1 MADVDSFHLSKAAQ
15 NQLQRSLRNE
25 ESGRIKHTG
34 RDDRATVEQV
44 LDPRTRMI
52 LFRML
57 NQGVV
62 TEINGCLST
71 GKEANVYHARLS
83 DGSEGAIK
91 VYKTSILVFKDREK
105 YVSGEFRFRNGYC
118 KSNPRKMVK
127 LWAEKEMRNLRR
139 LRDAGLTC
147 PTPILLRSHVL
158 LMDFIGRDGWAAPR
172 LKDAKLSEL
181 RYREC
186 YLQCVQM
193 MRVMYQTCKLVHGDL
208 SEYNILYYQSKLY
221 FIDVSQSVEHEH
233 PSAADFLRKDCK
245 NVNDYFTKYGGLTT
259 MTLQEL
265 FDFVTDPRIAD
276 DEVDGYLERLQEKI
290 AARPAERS
298 HAEQVEEAVFMNTF
312 IPRSLGEVLH
322 SEREQLDYM
331 EGRMEKA
338 LVNAI
343 SRLEVTPSA
352 TPGGGRGPRLMD
364 MLSADDLAAA
374 AADDDDDDDDESSS
388 DDEENE
394 DEDAEENEEE
404 EEDGDSDEDED
415 DEEEE
420 ESEDDEDTP
429 TGRARLTPEQRAAYR
444 EEKRLERERQRDEE
458 KNGKKARKQEAK
470 EQKKL
475 KRQTKIPKH
484 IKKRHKKLAQ
494 QKKK

>member
-57 NQGVV
+57 NQGIV

-71 GKEANVYHARLS
+71 GKEANVYHARLA

-186 YLQCVQM
+186 YLQCVKM

-265 FDFVTDPRIAD
+265 FDFVTDPRIAED
-276 DEVDGYLERLQEKI
+276 DVDEYLEQLQDRI
-290 AARPAERS
+290 AARPVERT

-343 SRLEVTPSA
+343 SRLEVTPST
-352 TPGGGRGPRLMD
+352 TPNGGGRGPRLMD
-364 MLSADDLAAA
+364 MLNADEL
-374 AADDDDDDDDESSS
+374 DDVDDDESSS
-388 DDEENE
+388 DEDENE
-394 DEDAEENEEE
+394 DGDSDDDSEEE
-404 EEDGDSDEDED
+404 EEDDEDYDDDDEDDDEDEE
-415 DEEEE
+415 DE
-420 ESEDDEDTP
+420 P
-429 TGRARLTPEQRAAYR
+429 TGRARLTPEQRAAFK
-444 EEKRLERERQRDEE
+444 EEKRLERERQREEE
-458 KNGKKARKQEAK
+458 KSGKKARKQEAK
-470 EQKKL
+470 EAKKL

>member
-1 MADVDSFHLSKAAQ
+1 MADEDTFRLSKVAS

-25 ESGRIKHTG
+25 ESGRTKHTG
-34 RDDRATVEQV
+34 RDDRATSEQV

-52 LFRML
+52 LYKML
-57 NQGVV
+57 NHGVV
-62 TEINGCLST
+62 SEINGCLST
-71 GKEANVYHARLS
+71 GKEANVYHARLP
-83 DGSEGAIK
+83 DGREGAIK

-105 YVSGEFRFRNGYC
+105 YMTGEFRFRNGYS

-139 LRDAGLTC
+139 LNDAGIYS
-147 PTPILLRSHVL
+147 PTPMLLRSHVL
-158 LMDFIGRDGWAAPR
+158 LMDFIGKDGWAAPR
-172 LKDAKLSEL
+172 LKDAKLSET

-186 YLQCVQM
+186 YLYCVKM
-193 MRVMYQTCKLVHGDL
+193 MRTMYQKCKLVHGDL

-259 MTLQEL
+259 MTTQEL
-265 FDFVTDPRIAD
+265 YDFVTDPVLAD
-276 DEVDGYLERLQEKI
+276 EDIDEYLDELQVKI
-290 AARPAERS
+290 AERPTERT

-331 EGRMEKA
+331 EGRMEKS
-338 LVNAI
+338 LVSAI
-343 SRLEVTPSA
+343 SRLEVTPN
-352 TPGGGRGPRLMD
+352 TRGPRLMD
-364 MLSADDLAAA
+364 ILSAEDLAGE
-374 AADDDDDDDDESSS
+374 DDGSSSDEESDDEDNEPDEEGEDGDSDDDEDSDDDDDDDES
-388 DDEENE
+388 
-394 DEDAEENEEE
+394 
-404 EEDGDSDEDED
+404 DEDE
-415 DEEEE
+415 EL
-420 ESEDDEDTP
+420 
-429 TGRARLTPEQRAAYR
+429 TGRARLTPEERAAFR
-444 EEKRLERERQRDEE
+444 EEKRLERERLREEE
-458 KNGKKARKQEAK
+458 KNGKKARKQDVK
-470 EQKKL
+470 DQKKL
-475 KRQTKIPKH
+475 KRQNKIPKH